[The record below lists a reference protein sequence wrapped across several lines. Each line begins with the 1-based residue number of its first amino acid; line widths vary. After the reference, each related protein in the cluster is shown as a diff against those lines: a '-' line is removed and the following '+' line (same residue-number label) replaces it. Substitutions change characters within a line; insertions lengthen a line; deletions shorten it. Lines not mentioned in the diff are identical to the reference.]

1 MLALNQIPEL
11 DQIDFQKILQSII
24 HVEAGKNGS
33 FGFLEMPVESFA
45 TMRWKELPV
54 PEEERATFVHS
65 FGAMFGVEV
74 MLPDESARLCDVA
87 DACFEAWQNGKRTV
101 TFMTS
106 GSTGTPKACTHR
118 ETELR
123 QELLGILPQLGSV
136 SRIVVTVPL
145 HHLFGFTFGVLLPK
159 AMQVPALWQ
168 SPLPTA
174 VATGL
179 RRGDVAVGI
188 PLLWEKVLEL
198 VAGSVA
204 DNVQIICGTAPL
216 RDGVFRKL
224 RDAGFKVL
232 EIFGSSET
240 GVLCTRTEAA
250 SPFALMPHFVHILS
264 THGAEELVERQ
275 LPGGG
280 TRRFPLQDRFCW
292 SGERQLVPEG
302 RTDCA
307 VQVGGVN
314 VFPEKVA
321 RCLRGHPDVADCSV
335 RLMRPEEGSR
345 LKAYIVLKRGQPDMP
360 MRRSLRAFVK
370 SRLAS
375 AEQPVRFDF
384 GEELPRNSMGKLA
397 DW

>member
-1 MLALNQIPEL
+1 MLALDQIPEL
-11 DQIDFQKILQSII
+11 DQIDFQKILQSMI

-54 PEEERATFVHS
+54 PEEERASFVRS
-65 FGAMFGVEV
+65 FGAMFGVEIT
-74 MLPDESARLCDVA
+74 LPGESVSLCSIA
-87 DACFEAWQNGKRTV
+87 NACFESWHGGERTV
-101 TFMTS
+101 TFLTS
-106 GSTGTPKACTHR
+106 GSTDTPKACTHC
-118 ETELR
+118 EAELR
-123 QELLGILPQLGSV
+123 QELLGILPQLDSV
-136 SRIVVTVPL
+136 SRIVVTVPF

-159 AMQVPALWQ
+159 AMHVPVRWQ

-174 VATGL
+174 VAAGL

-198 VAGSVA
+198 SATAA
-204 DNVQIICGTAPL
+204 DGVQIICGTAPL

-224 RDAGFKVL
+224 RTVGFNVL

-240 GVLCTRTEAA
+240 GVLCTRTEAE
-250 SPFALMPHFVHILS
+250 SPFELMPHFAHIPS
-264 THGAEELVERQ
+264 TNGAEELVERQ

-292 SGERQLVPEG
+292 SGERQLVPKG
-302 RTDCA
+302 RADRA

-314 VFPEKVA
+314 VFLEKVA
-321 RCLRGHPDVADCSV
+321 RCLRGHPDVADCTV
-335 RLMRPEEGSR
+335 RLMRPEEGAR
-345 LKAYIVLKRGQPDMP
+345 LKAFIVLKRGQPDMS